1 MTGEIVRVLVVDDRP
16 ENLFA
21 MENLLEGPDLVIIR
35 AESGAEALS
44 TLLLQ
49 DIALVLLDV
58 QMPDMDGFEV
68 AELMRSNP
76 KTQSIPIIFITAIS
90 KEYKYVFKGY
100 KSGAV
105 DYLFK
110 PVNPDI
116 LISKVNVFCN
126 LYRQRLLI
134 QHQNARI
141 EKQNRELKKQLKEI
155 KLLEGLLPICSN
167 CRKVRGDDGSWNHL
181 DDYVRL
187 RSNIEFSHGLCADC
201 AKALYPENFSDDD
214 KDRADE

>member
-1 MTGEIVRVLVVDDRP
+1 MTSEIVRVLIVDDRP

-21 MENLLEGPDLVIIR
+21 MENLLENPDVVIIR
-35 AESGAEALS
+35 AESGAQALS

-68 AELMRSNP
+68 AELMHSNP
-76 KTQSIPIIFITAIS
+76 KTQDIPIIFITAIS
-90 KEYKYVFKGY
+90 KENEYVFKGY

-126 LYRQRLLI
+126 LYKQRLLI
-134 QHQNARI
+134 QQQNARI
-141 EKQNRELKKQLKEI
+141 EKQNRELKKQLSEI
-155 KLLEGLLPICSN
+155 NFLEGLLPICSN
-167 CRKVRGDDGSWNHL
+167 CRKVRGDDGSWSHF
-181 DDYVRL
+181 DDYVSR
-187 RSNIEFSHGLCADC
+187 RSNLEFSHSLCADC
-201 AKALYPENFSDDD
+201 AKMLYPENFSSEG
-214 KDRADE
+214 RNSADE

>member
-1 MTGEIVRVLVVDDRP
+1 VTGEIVRVLIVDDRP
-16 ENLFA
+16 ENLLA
-21 MENLLEGPDLVIIR
+21 MENLLENPDVVILT

-44 TLLLQ
+44 TLLIQ

-76 KTQSIPIIFITAIS
+76 RTQSIPIIFVTAIS
-90 KEYKYVFKGY
+90 KEQKYVFKGY

-110 PVNPDI
+110 PINPDI
-116 LISKVNVFCN
+116 LISKVNIFCN

-134 QHQNARI
+134 QQQKARI
-141 EKQNRELKKQLKEI
+141 EKQNRELKKQFDEI
-155 KLLEGLLPICSN
+155 ELLEGLIPICSN
-167 CRKVRGDDGSWNHL
+167 CRKVREDDGSWSPL
-181 DDYVRL
+181 DDYVRN
-187 RSNIEFSHGLCADC
+187 RCDVEFSHSMCTDC
-201 AKALYPENFSDDD
+201 AKKLYPETFSEG
-214 KDRADE
+214 KTDEQ

>member
-1 MTGEIVRVLVVDDRP
+1 MNEEIVRVLIVDDRP

-21 MENLLEGPDLVIIR
+21 MENLLENPEVVILR
-35 AESGAEALS
+35 AESGSEALS
-44 TLLLQ
+44 ILLLQ

-76 KTQSIPIIFITAIS
+76 KTRSIPIIFITAIS
-90 KEYKYVFKGY
+90 KENKYVFKGY

-110 PVNPDI
+110 PINPDI

-126 LYRQRLLI
+126 LYRQRLVI
-134 QHQNARI
+134 QQQNARI

-155 KLLEGLLPICSN
+155 KLLEGLLPICSH
-167 CRKVRGDDGSWNHL
+167 CGKVRDDDGSWSQL

-187 RSNIEFSHGLCADC
+187 RSNIEFSNGLCADC
-201 AKALYPENFSDDD
+201 AKVVFPENFSNDS
-214 KDRADE
+214 KDTVNE